1 MEKKYREVTFEEC
14 RMRSR
19 YCFSI
24 RYLQSAYFFCKQ
36 GYDIEKTFLETNN
49 LTQEIRNH
57 HFAYVSNALLSSVSF
72 LEATI
77 NELFANAS
85 EYPPEWNVITQDQNK
100 KIIELFQKMWA
111 LDIPRTAHYPIV
123 KKYEIALALAG
134 KTTFDTGMPP
144 YQNTKSVI
152 QLRNYLMHYEPEWIE
167 VQPGIGNIANE
178 HKLKKILKGK
188 FSENPLAYKTE
199 PFSRKNVLDM
209 DVLNGRLKIVLHSP
223 TNFFKTLRYRLLT
236 NHLKKKLLQDS
247 LAQTPHDCPVF
258 AALHK

>member
-1 MEKKYREVTFEEC
+1 
-14 RMRSR
+14 MRSR

-199 PFSRKNVLDM
+199 PFFPQKCIGHGCAEWAIENCIAFTDEFFQNLEISSPYES
-209 DVLNGRLKIVLHSP
+209 LKEKII
-223 TNFFKTLRYRLLT
+223 TR
-236 NHLKKKLLQDS
+236 
-247 LAQTPHDCPVF
+247 
-258 AALHK
+258 